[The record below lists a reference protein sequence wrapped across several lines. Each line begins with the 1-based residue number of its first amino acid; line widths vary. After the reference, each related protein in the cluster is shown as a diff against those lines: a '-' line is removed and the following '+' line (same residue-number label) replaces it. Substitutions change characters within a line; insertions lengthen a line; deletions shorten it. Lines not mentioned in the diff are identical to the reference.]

1 MWRKLKSAVLTWL
14 DNAKLAGKGILLV
27 SREKRFIVAFLIA
40 FLFFGT
46 LMTML
51 SSGLSEFQLIDSLPS
66 AFQIIG
72 RAILRVFG
80 YQRFFLDWLA
90 TFLLAVLQ
98 GILIGLIAWLWK
110 KRQDN
115 SADVERAGLIA
126 GLIAL
131 GAGCPTCG
139 TTLVAPLLGAL
150 FSTGGIAM
158 VGTVSIVVTVIAII
172 VAVLSLVRLGKEAYI
187 IIINEKYSKKENGR
201 ASRKNL

>member
-27 SREKRFIVAFLIA
+27 SHEKRFIVAFLIA

-201 ASRKNL
+201 ARKNL

>member
-1 MWRKLKSAVLTWL
+1 VLTWL

>member
-1 MWRKLKSAVLTWL
+1 MWRKLKNAVLTWL

-51 SSGLSEFQLIDSLPS
+51 ASGLSEFQLIDSLPS

-72 RAILRVFG
+72 RAMLRVFG
-80 YQRFFLDWLA
+80 YQRFFFDWLA
-90 TFLLAVLQ
+90 TFLLAALQ

-115 SADVERAGLIA
+115 SADVERAGIIA

-139 TTLVAPLLGAL
+139 TTLIAPLLGAL

-158 VGTVSIVVTVIAII
+158 VGTVSTVVTVIAII

-201 ASRKNL
+201 ARKNL